1 MSKQETAANSAAGS
15 KEALM
20 SKLLA
25 ITTANTVKG
34 RGASGKTTYLDR
46 FVNILLDENGAPTPG
61 KTRTQIIAI
70 MSYDIA
76 NEQRDAEIEAGDTEA
91 KPFDLDNPA
100 DLEIFAELN
109 EKCKNQVAAA
119 VSDSNN
125 ATALSYNAQY
135 KDVWQVVKVGPLVS
149 LAPKADATPTVE
161 VPADAIAAE

>member
-1 MSKQETAANSAAGS
+1 MSAET
-15 KEALM
+15 KDQLM
-20 SKLLA
+20 AKLMA

-46 FVNILLDENGAPTPG
+46 FVNILLDQDGAPTPG

-76 NEQRDAEIEAGDTEA
+76 VEQRQSEQEADPTI
-91 KPFDLDNPA
+91 KDFDLDNA
-100 DLEIFAELN
+100 DDLAIFADLN

-125 ATALSYNAQY
+125 ATALSFNAQY
-135 KDVWQVVKVGPLVS
+135 KDVWQVVKIGNLVS
-149 LAPKADATPTVE
+149 LAPKSADQ
-161 VPADAIAAE
+161 PAADQPASEKAPKAPKAEAANA

>member
-1 MSKQETAANSAAGS
+1 MSDKAKATGKDQ
-15 KEALM
+15 LM
-20 SKLLA
+20 AKLLA

-46 FVNILLDENGAPTPG
+46 FVNILLDENGVPTPG

-76 NEQRDAEIEAGDTEA
+76 VEQRQAEQEADASIPDFNLEDA
-91 KPFDLDNPA
+91 K
-100 DLEIFAELN
+100 DLEIFADLN

-125 ATALSYNAQY
+125 ATALSYNTQY
-135 KDVWQVVKVGPLVS
+135 KDVWQVVKVGALVS
-149 LAPKADATPTVE
+149 LAPKQETVPTESATAENVVE
-161 VPADAIAAE
+161 A

>member
-1 MSKQETAANSAAGS
+1 MSTSAN

-46 FVNILLDENGAPTPG
+46 FVNILLDENGKPTPG
-61 KTRTQIIAI
+61 KTRTEIIAI

-76 NEQRDAEIEAGDTEA
+76 LEQRAAEREADPTIPEFNLESA
-91 KPFDLDNPA
+91 EDLA
-100 DLEIFAELN
+100 IFAELN

-125 ATALSYNAQY
+125 ATALSYNVQY
-135 KDVWQVVKVGPLVS
+135 KDVWQVVKVGNLVS
-149 LAPKADATPTVE
+149 LAPKA
-161 VPADAIAAE
+161 PAETAPAAPAAAPKAEAKAEAAKV

>member
-1 MSKQETAANSAAGS
+1 MAKQVPADQVSA
-15 KEALM
+15 KDDLM
-20 SKLLA
+20 SKLIA

-46 FVNILLDENGAPTPG
+46 FVNILLDENGQPTPG

-76 NEQRDAEIEAGDTEA
+76 TEQRQAEQVENPEVADFNLDSAE
-91 KPFDLDNPA
+91 DLA
-100 DLEIFAELN
+100 IFAELN

-125 ATALSYNAQY
+125 ATALSFNALY
-135 KDVWQVVKVGPLVS
+135 KDVWQVVKIGNLVS
-149 LAPKADATPTVE
+149 LAPKSGVAASTEETTADT
-161 VPADAIAAE
+161 AAEQE